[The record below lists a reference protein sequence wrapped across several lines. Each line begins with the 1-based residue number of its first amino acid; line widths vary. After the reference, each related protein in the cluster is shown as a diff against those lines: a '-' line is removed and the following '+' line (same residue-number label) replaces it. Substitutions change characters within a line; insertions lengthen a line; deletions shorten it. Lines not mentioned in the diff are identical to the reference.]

1 MQLIMANYQTFNVHF
16 YLKKHRLTQGE
27 APIYMR
33 ISLNAQKI
41 DFSMHQR
48 IDPELWSDKMG
59 RASGSVKKIR
69 DLNSYLDS
77 MKSKVTHHFI
87 TLRESTENFSLET
100 LRNAFLGIKEEKK
113 GPMVIEKY
121 LEHNKKIKLLEGID
135 FAPQTIERYETSL
148 KHTRDFIRYKYGR
161 DDLFLSELDNE
172 FIVDYDIYL
181 KTQRNCAHN
190 TSLKYIKN
198 FKKII
203 NLAIANGHL
212 SADPFTNFKAKLKP
226 VDRGFLNEEE
236 LNLIISKN
244 FNNRLSEVRDCFV
257 FSCFTGL
264 AYSDIL
270 SLSKENIVT
279 GSDGNI
285 WIKIKR
291 KKTSN
296 LSSIPILAITQK
308 LIDKYQYHPECMAKN
323 RLLPVK
329 TNQKMNAYLKEIADI
344 CGIEKN
350 FTSHLA
356 RHTFATTVTLN
367 NNVPI
372 ETVSKMLGHSSIN
385 MTRVYARLLDKKV
398 GQDMKQLEGKY
409 DMAV

>member
-1 MQLIMANYQTFNVHF
+1 
-16 YLKKHRLTQGE
+16 
-27 APIYMR
+27 
-33 ISLNAQKI
+33 
-41 DFSMHQR
+41 
-48 IDPELWSDKMG
+48 
-59 RASGSVKKIR
+59 
-69 DLNSYLDS
+69 
-77 MKSKVTHHFI
+77 
-87 TLRESTENFSLET
+87 
-100 LRNAFLGIKEEKK
+100 
-113 GPMVIEKY
+113 
-121 LEHNKKIKLLEGID
+121 LEGID
-135 FAPQTIERYETSL
+135 FAPQTVERYETSL

-181 KTQRNCAHN
+181 KTQRKCAHN

-212 SADPFTNFKAKLKP
+212 SSDPFTNFKAKLKP

-244 FNNRLSEVRDCFV
+244 FNNRLAEVRDCFV

-279 GSDGNI
+279 GTDGNM

-296 LSSIPILAITQK
+296 LSSIPILAITRK

-329 TNQKMNAYLKEIADI
+329 SNQKMNAYLKEIADI

-385 MTRVYARLLDKKV
+385 MTRIYARLLDRKV

-409 DMAV
+409 DMAM